1 MVIGPLIHPH
11 KAGWHR
17 MRMKWRRWTNIIRRI
32 GKQNLRWHRS
42 IYLVS
47 VSLSLFMSLF
57 MSLSVF
63 LSLCMSFFVSASVC
77 LSSFCLS
84 SVVCLCFCFCCSVSV
99 SVSRFFIFADKLMRL
114 AIDTID
120 MRYARQLTLIPY
132 LLIFYLHVCLFVC
145 RPLSLCLP
153 SRLRFLRIFF
163 SFHRFSQ
170 TDSVIIS
177 VCLSVCLSNK
187 DRDKDRDRRREGQT
201 ERLRRKQINE
211 WDRPT

>member
-1 MVIGPLIHPH
+1 
-11 KAGWHR
+11 
-17 MRMKWRRWTNIIRRI
+17 MKEMDKYHQTYRQTEPQMTSLYIPCFR
-32 GKQNLRWHRS
+32 L
-42 IYLVS
+42 S
-47 VSLSLFMSLF
+47 VSLYFSLYVFLCLSVSLYVF
-57 MSLSVF
+57 LCLRLCLSVVF
-63 LSLCMSFFVSASVC
+63 LSVVC
-77 LSSFCLS
+77 L
-84 SVVCLCFCFCCSVSV
+84 CLCFCFCCSV

-132 LLIFYLHVCLFVC
+132 LLIFYLHVSLFVC

-201 ERLRRKQINE
+201 ERLRRKQKNE
-211 WDRPT
+211 

>member
-1 MVIGPLIHPH
+1 
-11 KAGWHR
+11 
-17 MRMKWRRWTNIIRRI
+17 MKEMDKYHQTYRQTEPQMTSLYIPCFR
-32 GKQNLRWHRS
+32 L
-42 IYLVS
+42 S
-47 VSLSLFMSLF
+47 VSLYVSLYVFLCLSVSLYVF
-57 MSLSVF
+57 LCLRLCLSVVF
-63 LSLCMSFFVSASVC
+63 LSVVC
-77 LSSFCLS
+77 L
-84 SVVCLCFCFCCSVSV
+84 CLCFCFCCSVSV

-132 LLIFYLHVCLFVC
+132 LLIFYLHVSLFVC

-211 WDRPT
+211 